1 MIAGA
6 IRSRLFELRRD
17 RAAAQRSSELL
28 ERKREVLLR
37 ELLRRAR
44 RQAALR
50 SEAAAATRDARRKQ
64 SVARV
69 EMGLPAIES
78 AALAQ
83 PPTLALSLT
92 SASVMGV
99 RLPRLEMTST
109 PFRAFYSVA
118 DSKPLDDAGAA
129 FTALL
134 ALLARL
140 AEEDASLARLRV
152 ALRKVTKL
160 SGALRKIVLP
170 RIEREIREV
179 VEEIEEEERDESVR
193 RGRWANGR
201 EQRSDR
207 EAWVR

>member
-6 IRSRLFELRRD
+6 VRSRLFELRRD
-17 RAAAQRSSELL
+17 RAAAQRSAELL

-50 SEAAAATRDARRKQ
+50 SEAAAATRDARHELG
-64 SVARV
+64 VARV
-69 EMGLPAIES
+69 ELGLRAIES

-83 PPTLALSLT
+83 PPALALALT

-99 RLPRLEMTST
+99 RLPRLSMTQA
-109 PFRAFYSVA
+109 PFRLSVEDRHSCLSPAAEAFA
-118 DSKPLDDAGAA
+118 Q
-129 FTALL
+129 LL
-134 ALLARL
+134 ALLAKL
-140 AEEDASLARLRV
+140 AEEEASLARLRV

-160 SGALRKIVLP
+160 SGALHNVVLP

-179 VEEIEEEERDESVR
+179 VEEIEEEERDEGVR
-193 RGRWANGR
+193 RGRWR
-201 EQRSDR
+201 ERAR
-207 EAWVR
+207 

>member
-1 MIAGA
+1 MIGAA

-44 RQAALR
+44 GQAALR
-50 SEAAAATRDARRKQ
+50 AEAAEATRAARHKLA
-64 SVARV
+64 VARV
-69 EMGLPAIES
+69 ELGLPAIES

-83 PPTLALSLT
+83 PPTLSVALGT
-92 SASVMGV
+92 VSVMGV
-99 RLPRLEMTST
+99 RLPRLAATAT
-109 PFRAFYSVA
+109 PFRPAYSVA
-118 DSKPLDDAGAA
+118 PSESLDDAGAA

-140 AEEDASLARLRV
+140 AEEERSLARLRV

-160 SGALRKIVLP
+160 AGALRKIVLP

-193 RGRWANGR
+193 RQRWR
-201 EQRSDR
+201 RSQL
-207 EAWVR
+207 